1 MKKVDVLIIGGGA
14 SGLSAAISSKSNYPD
29 KSVAV
34 VRKEKQVLV
43 PCGIPYIFG
52 SLNSS
57 DRNVMPDQGMLDLG
71 VEIIIDEVD
80 IVDIEGHTADLVKG
94 GKIEFEKVIFATGS
108 IPTKPKW
115 LKGADLENVF
125 TIPKNKIYLDEM
137 HDQLKGL
144 KKIIT
149 IGAGFI
155 GV

>member
-144 KKIIT
+144 KKIVT